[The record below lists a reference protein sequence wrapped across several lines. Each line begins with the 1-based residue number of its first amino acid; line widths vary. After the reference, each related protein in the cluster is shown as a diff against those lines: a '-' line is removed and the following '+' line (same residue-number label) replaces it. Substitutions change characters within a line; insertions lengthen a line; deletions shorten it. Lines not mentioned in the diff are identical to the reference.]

1 MNIHR
6 NHPHLIESIITI
18 GSFDGLHLGHQ
29 YLIWEVKKLAEK
41 SKLPFYLISFEPH
54 PRLVLQNNGDFKLLQ
69 TWEEKISQLEKLG
82 IENLIALPFTR
93 ELSLKSAEEFI
104 LEYILKPLK
113 PKIIVLGYDH
123 KFGRDRQGSKDTFL
137 ALKEK
142 LNLDFEVIQLQEYMN
157 QRSQISSSI
166 IRQHIQKGQ
175 IENANELL
183 GYNYS
188 ITGKVV
194 EGKKLGRTLGF
205 PTANILPNE
214 SHKLIPA
221 IGVYHTSIEIEGV
234 SYKSA
239 TSIGLNPTVENIDVP
254 KIETYIFDFN
264 EDIYGKEVTLKF
276 HHYIRGE
283 EKYDSIEELKSA
295 IEKDVM
301 KIQDFSN

>member
-6 NHPHLIESIITI
+6 NLPHLVESIITI

-54 PRLVLQNNGDFKLLQ
+54 PRLVLQNNSDFKLLQ

-82 IENLIALPFTR
+82 IENLIALPFTK

-137 ALKEK
+137 ALKDK

-157 QRSQISSSI
+157 QRSQVSSSI

-214 SHKLIPA
+214 NHKLIPA

-239 TSIGLNPTVENIDVP
+239 TSIGLNPTVENIDIP
-254 KIETYIFDFN
+254 KIETYILDFN
-264 EDIYGKEVTLKF
+264 EEIYGREVTLKF

-283 EKYDSIEELKSA
+283 EKYNTIEELKSA

>member
-214 SHKLIPA
+214 NHKLIPA

-239 TSIGLNPTVENIDVP
+239 TSIGLNPTVENIDIP
-254 KIETYIFDFN
+254 KIETYILDFN
-264 EDIYGKEVTLKF
+264 EEIYGREVTLKF

-283 EKYDSIEELKSA
+283 EKYNTLEELKSA

>member
-6 NHPHLIESIITI
+6 NLPHLVESIITI

-54 PRLVLQNNGDFKLLQ
+54 PRLVLQNNSDFKLLQ

-82 IENLIALPFTR
+82 IENLIALPFTK

-137 ALKEK
+137 ALKDK

-157 QRSQISSSI
+157 QRSQVSSSI

-205 PTANILPNE
+205 PTVNILPNE

-239 TSIGLNPTVENIDVP
+239 TSIGLNPTVENIDIP
-254 KIETYIFDFN
+254 KIETYILDFN
-264 EDIYGKEVTLKF
+264 EEIYGREVTLKF

-283 EKYDSIEELKSA
+283 EKYNTLEELKSA
-295 IEKDVM
+295 LEKDVM

>member
-137 ALKEK
+137 ALKDK

-157 QRSQISSSI
+157 QRSQVSSSI

-214 SHKLIPA
+214 NHKLIPA

>member
-54 PRLVLQNNGDFKLLQ
+54 PRLVLQNNSDFKLLQ

-214 SHKLIPA
+214 NHKLIPA

>member
-54 PRLVLQNNGDFKLLQ
+54 PRLVLQNNSDFKLLQ

-82 IENLIALPFTR
+82 IENLIALPFTK

-137 ALKEK
+137 ALKDK

-157 QRSQISSSI
+157 QRSQVSSSI

-205 PTANILPNE
+205 PTANILSNE

-239 TSIGLNPTVENIDVP
+239 TSIGLNPTVENIDIP
-254 KIETYIFDFN
+254 KIETYILDFN
-264 EDIYGKEVTLKF
+264 EEIYGREVTLKF

-283 EKYDSIEELKSA
+283 EKYNTLEELKSA

>member
-6 NHPHLIESIITI
+6 NLPHLVESIITI

-54 PRLVLQNNGDFKLLQ
+54 PRLVLQNNSDFKLLQ

-82 IENLIALPFTR
+82 IENLIALPFTK

-137 ALKEK
+137 ALKDK

-157 QRSQISSSI
+157 QRSQVSSSI

-205 PTANILPNE
+205 PTVNILPNE

-239 TSIGLNPTVENIDVP
+239 TSIGLNPTVENIDIP
-254 KIETYIFDFN
+254 KIETYILDFN
-264 EDIYGKEVTLKF
+264 EEIYGREVTLKF

-283 EKYDSIEELKSA
+283 EKYNTIEELKSA

>member
-214 SHKLIPA
+214 NHKLIPA

-239 TSIGLNPTVENIDVP
+239 TSIGLNPTVENIDIP
-254 KIETYIFDFN
+254 KIETYILDFN
-264 EDIYGKEVTLKF
+264 EEIYGREVTLKF

-283 EKYDSIEELKSA
+283 EKYNTIEELKSA

>member
-54 PRLVLQNNGDFKLLQ
+54 PRLVLQNNSDFKLLQ

-82 IENLIALPFTR
+82 IENLIALPFTK

-137 ALKEK
+137 ALKDK

-157 QRSQISSSI
+157 QRSQVSSSI

-239 TSIGLNPTVENIDVP
+239 TSIGLNPTVENIDIP
-254 KIETYIFDFN
+254 KIETYILDFN
-264 EDIYGKEVTLKF
+264 EEIYGREVTLKF

-283 EKYDSIEELKSA
+283 EKYNTIEELKSA

-301 KIQDFSN
+301 KIKYFSN

>member
-6 NHPHLIESIITI
+6 NLPHLVESIITI

>member
-6 NHPHLIESIITI
+6 NLPHLVESIITI

-214 SHKLIPA
+214 NHKLIPA

>member
-214 SHKLIPA
+214 NHKLIPA

-239 TSIGLNPTVENIDVP
+239 TSIGLNPTVENIDIP
-254 KIETYIFDFN
+254 KIETYILDFN
-264 EDIYGKEVTLKF
+264 EEIYGREVTLKF

-283 EKYDSIEELKSA
+283 EKYNTIEELKSA

-301 KIQDFSN
+301 KIKYFSN

>member
-214 SHKLIPA
+214 NHKLIPA

>member
-54 PRLVLQNNGDFKLLQ
+54 PRLVLQNNSDFKLLQ

-82 IENLIALPFTR
+82 IENLIALPFTK

-214 SHKLIPA
+214 NHKLIPA

>member
-6 NHPHLIESIITI
+6 NLPHLVESIITI

-54 PRLVLQNNGDFKLLQ
+54 PRLVLQNNSDFKLLQ

-82 IENLIALPFTR
+82 IENLIALPFTK

-137 ALKEK
+137 ALKDK

-157 QRSQISSSI
+157 QRSQVSSSI

-239 TSIGLNPTVENIDVP
+239 TSIGLNPTVENIDIP
-254 KIETYIFDFN
+254 KIETYILDFN
-264 EDIYGKEVTLKF
+264 EEIYGREVTLKF

-283 EKYDSIEELKSA
+283 EKYNTIEELKSA

-301 KIQDFSN
+301 KIKYFSN

>member
-6 NHPHLIESIITI
+6 NLPHLVESIITI

-54 PRLVLQNNGDFKLLQ
+54 PRLVLQNNSDFKLLQ

-82 IENLIALPFTR
+82 IENLIALPFTK

-137 ALKEK
+137 ALKDK

-157 QRSQISSSI
+157 QRSQVSSSI

-214 SHKLIPA
+214 NHKLIPA

-239 TSIGLNPTVENIDVP
+239 TSIGLNPTVENIDIP
-254 KIETYIFDFN
+254 KIETYILDFN
-264 EDIYGKEVTLKF
+264 EEIYGREVTLKF

-283 EKYDSIEELKSA
+283 EKYNTIEELKSA

-301 KIQDFSN
+301 KIKYFSN

>member
-137 ALKEK
+137 ALKDK

-157 QRSQISSSI
+157 QRSQVSSSI

-205 PTANILPNE
+205 PTVNILPNE

-239 TSIGLNPTVENIDVP
+239 TSIGLNPTVENIDIP
-254 KIETYIFDFN
+254 KIETYILDFN
-264 EDIYGKEVTLKF
+264 EEIYGREVTLKF

-283 EKYDSIEELKSA
+283 EKYNTIEELKSA